1 VSKEKPNVLFIFTD
15 SWDGRMLG
23 CMGHPALR
31 NATPN
36 VDRLAQRGTMFR
48 NTYSTHPICCPQRA
62 NLWSGQYSFH
72 CESWNNHKGLEPG
85 TRTFKDRL
93 EGEAGYVFGSELG
106 GFGKHD
112 YLSGR
117 HTHLARMTA
126 WTGPADIELPVY
138 PPEEPEVIEE
148 DRVVVDEGDWDK
160 AEQACRFLEAQVGA
174 EDPFFCY
181 VGLNLPH
188 PAFRTSRHWLDRID
202 VDAVDIP
209 RHDET
214 DHPVIRYQRTVKN
227 WGHGFDEETVR
238 RTRAIYFAMI
248 AEVDAIVG
256 KIVDRLGELGLAD
269 NTVIV
274 FGSDHG
280 ELALEHQDWYK
291 MSMYEASVRVP
302 LVVAGPG
309 IRENA
314 VVDDLVSVIDLHP
327 TFTDLA
333 GLEPSPGIDARSLTP
348 SLTTPRAERDAH
360 RESAFA
366 MFTGST
372 MNTTAYMLRHDR
384 WKYIAYVGYPPQL
397 FDLEADPEELDN
409 RAVEEPEIVGKLD
422 DKLQEIGDYEE
433 VHRRVIEYD
442 KASFREWRRR
452 AKAGEFSTEEYG
464 NKGTPLTTYEEIMK
478 NSYHGFGP
486 EHEQKLESWLAG
498 TDSENPSETR
508 I

>member
-1 VSKEKPNVLFIFTD
+1 MSDAQRTRSNRPNILFIFTD

-23 CMGHPALR
+23 TLGHPALR

-36 VDRLAQRGTMFR
+36 VDRLARTGTIFP
-48 NTYSTHPICCPQRA
+48 NTYTTHPICCPARA
-62 NLWSGQYSFH
+62 NLWSGQYSFR

-93 EGEAGYVFGSELG
+93 EQEAGYTFATELG

-126 WTGPADIELPVY
+126 WTAPADIRLPVY
-138 PPEEPEVIEE
+138 PNEEPTVIEE
-148 DRVVVDEGDWDK
+148 DRVRVREHDWQSAD
-160 AEQACRFLEAQVGA
+160 QACSFLEDHADA

-181 VGLNLPH
+181 VGINLPH
-188 PAFRTSRHWLDRID
+188 PKFLTSRHWLDKID
-202 VDAVDIP
+202 IDAVDIP
-209 RHDET
+209 PADET

-227 WGHGFDEETVR
+227 WEHGFDDETVR

-248 AEVDAIVG
+248 AETDAIVG
-256 KIVDRLGELGLAD
+256 TLVGKLEELGLD
-269 NTVIV
+269 ENTIIV

-309 IRENA
+309 VQAGATVNE
-314 VVDDLVSVIDLHP
+314 LVSLIDLHP

-333 GLEPSPGIDARSLTP
+333 GLEPSQRIDAKSLVP
-348 SLTTPRAERDAH
+348 VLKDPNAGHRD
-360 RESAFA
+360 RVFA
-366 MFTGST
+366 MFTGT
-372 MNTTAYMLRHDR
+372 TINTTAYMLRHGA
-384 WKYIAYVGYPPQL
+384 WKYVAYPGYEPQL
-397 FDLEADPEELDN
+397 FNLEHDPGELENLAPDRPDVVADMDAKL
-409 RAVEEPEIVGKLD
+409 REIV
-422 DKLQEIGDYEE
+422 DYDE
-433 VHRRVIEYD
+433 VHQRVLAYD
-442 KASFREWRRR
+442 KASFREWRER
-452 AKAGEFSTEEYG
+452 AKRGEFSTEEYG
-464 NKGTPLTTYEEIMK
+464 NKGKPLTTYEAIMK

-486 EHEQKLESWLAG
+486 EHEEKLERWLADP
-498 TDSENPSETR
+498 TPR
-508 I
+508 P